1 MKKTLALVL
10 ALCMAL
16 TGLVAFADDADTYT
30 YNSSMSTFPTTWN
43 PFQYQT
49 ATDGDILGYMSDG
62 FYGFDFNEDFDG
74 YVMKP
79 AMAVDFPVDV
89 TADYVGEQWGIA
101 EGDTARAWKIQIR
114 EDLKWNDGTPI
125 NAHDFEWGAKMLL
138 DPAAANYRADSLYSG
153 NMVVVNAQGYLYSGK
168 TVEYSENNTNAVRYT
183 MADLTL
189 GADGVYTTP
198 QGNPVYIAINAPLA
212 DWLSGNSLAT
222 YVGAYGDAYFGMENW
237 DALLALANE
246 AGYAPLTEESKGYLV
261 SVIAT
266 NPAWGETEEN
276 VPDYLAYDFVN
287 DTVAWENVGFKA
299 ISDYEF
305 VIILEKPLEGFF
317 LHYSLT
323 SSWLAKKDMYEALG
337 TDTDGIYTN
346 SYGTTLDT
354 TASYGPWM
362 MTKYQTD
369 KEIEFVKNP
378 YWYGYNLPENEGLYQ
393 TTHLHYEFVPDANTA
408 MQLFLQGKLDVKGL
422 NKDEMAI
429 YSGSDYLRYSE
440 GDSIF
445 AMVFNPDLEALT
457 ANQATAGENINKTI
471 ITVKEFRMAMSFG
484 MNRAAFCLAADPTNS
499 PGFALYSGQI
509 VADPEN
515 GVAYRATDEAKQVLL
530 NFWNLADQ
538 VGEGKMY
545 ATADEAIASLTGYN
559 LEMAQEYFNKA
570 YDIAI
575 AEGLMDEDDVVEIII
590 GTPNLTSVAYNN
602 GYDYIVNNYTEAVKG
617 TKLEGKLTFKRDGTL
632 GNGFSDALKSNQVD
646 MLFFVGWTGSTFDPY
661 GLMEAYTKESY
672 QYDPSWDTT
681 TAMLTV
687 TVDGKEL
694 TASVWDWTKAI
705 NGDEITAKDA
715 EGADV
720 VIESMSVYHNLGILA
735 DLENAVLQNYDFI
748 PLTGDNSA
756 SLKGMQIEY
765 LLEDE
770 VFPLGRGGIKYMY
783 YNYTDAE
790 WDAFVAEQGG
800 ELNYK

>member
-10 ALCMAL
+10 ALCMVLSCAAVL
-16 TGLVAFADDADTYT
+16 AEETATYT
-30 YNSSMSTFPTTWN
+30 YNLSMSAFPTTWN

-49 ATDGDILGYMSDG
+49 ETDGTMVDYMSDG

-101 EGDTARAWKIQIR
+101 EGETARAWKITIR
-114 EDLKWNDGTPI
+114 DDLKWNDGTPI
-125 NAHDFEWGAKMLL
+125 TAHDFEESAKLML
-138 DPAAANYRADSLYSG
+138 DPNVANYRADSYYTGS
-153 NMVVVNAQGYLYSGK
+153 MVITNAQGYVYSGK
-168 TVEYSENNTNAVRYT
+168 EVAYAENNTNAVRYT
-183 MADLTL
+183 VADLTK
-189 GADGVYTTP
+189 GEDGVYVTP
-198 QGNPVYIAINAPLA
+198 QGKTVYIAVKAPLA
-212 DWLSGNSLAT
+212 DWLGGNSLET
-222 YVGAYGDAYFGMENW
+222 YVGAYGDAYFGMDNW
-237 DALLALANE
+237 EVLLAASNE
-246 AGYAPLTEESKGYLV
+246 DGYVALTDETMSWLV
-261 SVIAT
+261 SLIGT
-266 NPAWGETEEN
+266 NPAWGESADN
-276 VPDYLAYDFVN
+276 VPDYLAYNYVN
-287 DTVAWENVGFKA
+287 ETVDWANVGYKA
-299 ISDYEF
+299 VSDYEI
-305 VIILEKPLEGFF
+305 VLILEKPLEGFF
-317 LHYSLT
+317 LHYSLGST
-323 SSWLAKKDMYEALG
+323 FLVKVDMYNALG
-337 TDTDGIYTN
+337 KDTEGVYTN
-346 SYGTTLDT
+346 SYGTTIDT

-362 MTKYQTD
+362 LTKYQTD
-369 KEIEFVKNP
+369 KEIEFEKNP

-393 TTHLHYEFVPDANTA
+393 TTHIHYDFVEEAATA
-408 MQLFLQGKLDVKGL
+408 MQLFLTGKLDVKGL

-429 YSGSDYLRYSE
+429 YSGSNYLLYSE

-445 AMVFNPDLEALT
+445 AMVFNPDFDALQT
-457 ANQATAGENINKTI
+457 NQATAGENINKTI
-471 ITVKEFRMAMSFG
+471 ITIKEFRMAMSFG
-484 MNRAAFCLAADPTNS
+484 MNRAQFCLAADPTNS
-499 PGFALYSGQI
+499 PGFGLYSGQI
-509 VADPEN
+509 IADPEN
-515 GVAYRATDEAKQVLL
+515 GIPYRATDEAKQVLL

-538 VGEGKMY
+538 VGEGKLY
-545 ATADEAIASLTGYN
+545 ATADEAIDSLTGFN
-559 LEMAQEYFNKA
+559 EEMAKEYFNKA

-575 AEGLMDEDDVVEIII
+575 AEGLMDEDDVIQIII
-590 GTPNLTSVAYNN
+590 GTPNLTSVAYNA
-602 GYDYIVNNYTEAVKG
+602 GYDYIVNNYTEIVKG
-617 TKLEGKLTFKRDGTL
+617 TKLEGKLTFTRDGTL
-632 GNGFSDALKSNQVD
+632 GNSFSNALKNNQVD

-681 TAMLTV
+681 VAQLTV
-687 TVDGKEL
+687 DVNGAAL
-694 TASVWDWTKAI
+694 TASVWDWTCAI

-715 EGADV
+715 EGNDV
-720 VIESMSVYHNLGILA
+720 VVAAGSVYHSLTILA
-735 DLENAVLQNYDFI
+735 ALENCVLQNYDFI

>member
-16 TGLVAFADDADTYT
+16 TTLVAFADETYT
-30 YNSSMSTFPTTWN
+30 YNSYMSSFPTTWN

-49 ATDGDILGYMSDG
+49 ETDGTMVDYMSDG

-74 YVMKP
+74 YVMVP
-79 AMAVDFPVDV
+79 RMAVDFPTDV

-138 DPAAANYRADSLYSG
+138 DPAAANYRADSLYTG
-153 NMVVVNAQGYLYSGK
+153 NMVIVNAQGYVYSGK
-168 TVEYSENNTNAVRYT
+168 TIEYSENNTNAVRYT
-183 MADLTL
+183 MDDLTL

-198 QGNPVYIAINAPLA
+198 QGKPVYIAINAPLA
-212 DWLSGNSLAT
+212 DWMSGNSLAT
-222 YVGAYGDAYFGMENW
+222 YVGTYGDAYFGMENW

-246 AGYAPLTEESKGYLV
+246 DGYAPLTEESKGFLV

-266 NPAWGETEEN
+266 NPAWGESEAN
-276 VPDYLAYDFVN
+276 VPDYLAYDYVN
-287 DTVAWENVGFKA
+287 DTVEWDSVGFKA
-299 ISDYEF
+299 VSDYEF

-317 LHYSLT
+317 LHYALG
-323 SSWLAKKDMYEALG
+323 SSWLAKRDLYESLG
-337 TDTDGIYTN
+337 NTTDGIYTN
-346 SYGTTLDT
+346 SYGTTVET
-354 TASYGPWM
+354 SASYGPWV

-369 KEIEFVKNP
+369 KEIEFEKNP
-378 YWYGYNLPENEGLYQ
+378 YWYGYALEENDGLYQ
-393 TTHLHYEFVPDANTA
+393 TSHIHYEYVPEANTA
-408 MQLFLQGKLDVKGL
+408 MQLFLQGKLDNKGL

-429 YSGSDYLRYSE
+429 YSGSDYLQYSE

-457 ANQATAGENINKTI
+457 TNQAAAGENINKTI

-545 ATADEAIASLTGYN
+545 ATADEAIDSLTGYN
-559 LEMAQEYFNKA
+559 LEMAQEYFNRA

-575 AEGLMDEDDVVEIII
+575 AEGLMDEDDVIQIII

-602 GYDYIVNNYTEAVKG
+602 GYDYIVNNYTEVVKG
-617 TKLEGKLTFKRDGTL
+617 TKLEGKLTFTRDGTL
-632 GNGFSDALKSNQVD
+632 GNGFSDALKNNQVD

-681 TAMLTV
+681 LAMLTV
-687 TVDGKEL
+687 NHEGQDL
-694 TASVWDWTKAI
+694 TASVWDWTQAI
-705 NGDEITAKDA
+705 NGTEITAKDA
-715 EGADV
+715 AGNDV
-720 VIESMSVYHNLGILA
+720 VLESMAVYHSLPILA
-735 DLENAVLQNYDFI
+735 ALENCVLQNYDFI

-770 VFPLGRGGIKYMY
+770 VFPLGRGGIKYMT
-783 YNYTDAE
+783 YNYSDAE
-790 WDAFVAEQGG
+790 WEAFVAEQGG